1 PATGASATPISISA
15 TSTAARIASHGGR
28 ARQATCHEACGYVDD
43 PLRGPA
49 ALPPCSPEE
58 GEHGEML
65 AFAHIPTGATATT
78 GLNRLTKVSTMSPVQ
93 SVNHLS
99 GCTGGRGDKRP
110 ASSWRRGPHL
120 ESSPT
125 SWGR

>member
-1 PATGASATPISISA
+1 
-15 TSTAARIASHGGR
+15 RIASHGGR

-78 GLNRLTKVSTMSPVQ
+78 GLNRLTKMSTMSPVQ

-99 GCTGGRGDKRP
+99 GCTGGRAAAGCSAIRLRLVLSP
-110 ASSWRRGPHL
+110 PPYLPHCVGEGRQMPCFLVQQIAWR
-120 ESSPT
+120 S
-125 SWGR
+125 